1 MSDSTV
7 RTNAHGV
14 EVFSDQI
21 FSWDEIDRIRFDEDQ
36 LTVQP
41 VVGRPYT
48 FNRGG

>member
-36 LTVQP
+36 LET
-41 VVGRPYT
+41 
-48 FNRGG
+48 